1 MVKTLQEEHIIMIKQ
16 INILDA
22 IHSLKPEYITS
33 PIIIYSEDENV
44 ESSGTTIDWGGATP
58 ISNADI
64 TAEQTRLQNI
74 ETNCYHPR
82 RVGTAT
88 TSGYGAITEQLDQLY
103 RDMKAG
109 KLGVGAT
116 TGEWFVGIS
125 SVKTAFPK
133 P

>member
-1 MVKTLQEEHIIMIKQ
+1 MIKQ

-64 TAEQTRLQNI
+64 TAEQTRLQNL

-82 RVGTAT
+82 KVGTAT
-88 TSGYGAITEQLDQLY
+88 TSGYLPLQEQLDQLY
-103 RDMKAG
+103 RDINSG
-109 KLGVGAT
+109 KFGADAK

-125 SVKTAFPK
+125 SVKTIFPK
-133 P
+133 S

>member
-1 MVKTLQEEHIIMIKQ
+1 M
-16 INILDA
+16 DA
-22 IHSLKPEYITS
+22 IHSLKPEYADF
-33 PIIIYSEDENV
+33 PIFVYSEDQNV
-44 ESSGTTIDWGGATP
+44 DSGTTIDWGGATP
-58 ISNADI
+58 ISNSDI

-116 TGEWFVGIS
+116 TGEWYVGIT
-125 SVKTAFPK
+125 SVKTIFPK

>member
-1 MVKTLQEEHIIMIKQ
+1 MIKQ
-16 INILDA
+16 ISILEA
-22 IHSLKPEYITS
+22 ILSLKPEYTSS

-44 ESSGTTIDWGGATP
+44 DSSGTTIEWGGATP

-64 TAEQTRLQNI
+64 KAEQTKLQNL
-74 ETNCYHPR
+74 ETNCYYPR
-82 RVGTAT
+82 KVGTAT
-88 TSGYGAITEQLDQLY
+88 TSGYLPLQEQLDQLY
-103 RDMKAG
+103 RDINAG
-109 KLGVGAT
+109 KFGSDAK